1 MKILQYLFAVNF
13 NDKEVIILNTA
24 EEKNIKDSIKTL
36 EHKEKYS
43 KNPLE
48 KRQLRSQIGKLQRKL
63 KTITK

>member
-1 MKILQYLFAVNF
+1 M
-13 NDKEVIILNTA
+13 NTA